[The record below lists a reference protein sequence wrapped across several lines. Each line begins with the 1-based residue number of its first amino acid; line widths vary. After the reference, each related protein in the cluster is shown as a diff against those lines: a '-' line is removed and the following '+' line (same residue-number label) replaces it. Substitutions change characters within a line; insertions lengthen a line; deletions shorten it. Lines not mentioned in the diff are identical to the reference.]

1 MQLTFPEN
9 VIVDTKELL
18 QGGTFS
24 SDNLETLSIDRV
36 GQSKG
41 GEALIRQ
48 DEDSPLRVAGSILLG
63 QDPPLAAG
71 ALQLVGVE
79 AHHDVELLTKSELGE
94 AEGMVIIT
102 IDVEGP

>member
-1 MQLTFPEN
+1 MQLPFPEN
-9 VIVDTKELL
+9 VIIDTKELP

-24 SDNLETLSIDRV
+24 SDNLETLSFDRV

-71 ALQLVGVE
+71 ALHLVGVE
-79 AHHDVELLTKSELGE
+79 AHHNVELLAKSELGE
-94 AEGMVIIT
+94 AEGMAVIT
-102 IDVEGP
+102 VVLEGP